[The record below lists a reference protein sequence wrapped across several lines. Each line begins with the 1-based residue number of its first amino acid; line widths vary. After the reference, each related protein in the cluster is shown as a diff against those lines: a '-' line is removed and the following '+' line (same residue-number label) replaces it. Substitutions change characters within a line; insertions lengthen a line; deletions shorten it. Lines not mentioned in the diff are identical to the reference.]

1 MTTAR
6 HAHPTEASRDEPVEA
21 LVDTHAH
28 LDSRQFDQDREQVI
42 ARALEAGVGLVIN
55 AGADL
60 ASSQASVS
68 LAERY
73 ACIYASVG
81 VHPHAASAV
90 DDDTLD
96 QLTALADHPRVVA
109 IGEIGLDYYRD
120 LSPRP
125 NQREA
130 FRQQL
135 DLAGSLAKP
144 VIIHSR
150 DAHQETLEILR
161 EWLSSSTS
169 RGLPHPVGVMHC
181 FSGSVEMAK
190 QLLELGFMIG
200 VDGPV
205 TFGNARRLPE
215 IIAWMPLDRLLLE
228 TDCPYLAP
236 HPFRGKRNE
245 PAYLPWVARRIAEM
259 RGASGG
265 EIAEATTANARAL
278 FRLGDGP

>member
-1 MTTAR
+1 MTLMQA
-6 HAHPTEASRDEPVEA
+6 PA
-21 LVDTHAH
+21 LVDTHTH

-55 AGADL
+55 AGASL
-60 ASSQASVS
+60 ASSQTSVS
-68 LAERY
+68 LAQRQPS
-73 ACIYASVG
+73 IYAGVG
-81 VHPHAASAV
+81 VHPHAASTM
-90 DDDTLD
+90 DDAMLA
-96 QLTALADHPRVVA
+96 QLADLAAHPRVVA

-125 NQREA
+125 SQREA

-135 DLAGSLAKP
+135 ELAHELDKP
-144 VIIHSR
+144 VIIHNR
-150 DAHQETLEILR
+150 DAHKDTIEMLR
-161 EWLSSSTS
+161 DWLSSPRS
-169 RGLPHPVGVMHC
+169 RGRAHPVGVMHC
-181 FSGSVEMAK
+181 FSGSLEMAK
-190 QLLELGFMIG
+190 QMLDLGFMIG
-200 VDGPV
+200 IDGPI
-205 TFGNARRLPE
+205 TFSNARKLPE
-215 IIAWMPLDRLLLE
+215 IVAQVPLESLLLE